1 MKTWKARVIT
11 ALIVILFVVLA
22 ADVVALVPKALPWIL
37 GAFAIPGV
45 IWFSR
50 LLYRWVTEEDKAVSV
65 PLPSLWGKKGDT
77 KPYAWYRALEDED
90 A

>member
-1 MKTWKARVIT
+1 MKNWKGKFIT
-11 ALIVILFVVLA
+11 ALIVLLFVVLS
-22 ADVVALVPKALPWIL
+22 ADVVALLPSALPWIL
-37 GAFAIPGV
+37 AVFAIPGV
-45 IWFSR
+45 VWFSK

-65 PLPSLWGKKGDT
+65 PLPSLWGKKSDT